1 MRTISEDPGGPDRRL
16 GSDPVA
22 VVGLSGRFPKARDIR
37 EFWDNIVA
45 GRDCSGIVPDSWWRP
60 DRYYDPDPFTED
72 RTYCR
77 RGGFLTP
84 ELFDP
89 LEFAMPPNTV
99 ESTGLV
105 QLLSLV
111 VAKETLSDARRGRED
126 WCAPSRTG
134 VVLGVCGTNS
144 TLIPLA
150 ARLLVP
156 EILETM
162 LAMGVP
168 EKQAKEIVRI
178 RLAAL
183 PPWTEDSFPGI
194 LANVVSG
201 RVANRLDLGAANH
214 TVDAACASSLA
225 AVRCAVDE
233 LISRRADVM
242 LTGGCDADNSIVSFM
257 CFSKTPALS
266 PTGTVRPFDAEADGT
281 LVGEGIGMLA
291 LRRLADAERD
301 GDRIY
306 AVLKGLGSSSDGNA
320 QSIYAPCGAGQSAAL
335 RRAYADAGCPPATV
349 GLIEAHGTGTPTG
362 DEVELTALNDL
373 LATPDDRHFVA
384 VGSVKSQ
391 IGHTKAAAGAAGLI
405 KAALAL
411 HHKVLPPTINVTTP
425 HAQAVR
431 PDGALYVNTT
441 ARPWVRDPSGTP
453 RRAGVSAFGFG
464 GVNYHAVLEE
474 HQSPPAERE
483 YALHETPSAY
493 LWHAPDRAELLR
505 RLERG
510 DPPDPGPAPAPHARL
525 GLVATGRP
533 EYEELLALAVA
544 RLRDHPGD
552 DTWNHP
558 RGIHYRTRALPSG
571 TKTGALFAGQG
582 SQYPGMG
589 LRAALAL
596 PPVRA
601 AFDAANAHF
610 PAADSLARAVFPPP
624 GTGDATRH
632 AERLRRTS
640 HAQPAIGA
648 LSTGQYRY
656 LRELGFAPHALL
668 GHSFGELTALW
679 AAGVLD
685 DAGFTALAHAR
696 GQAMAR
702 PPGPGHDPG
711 AMAAARMSRDAL
723 AELLA
728 QHPELTV
735 CNHNAPDEQTVG
747 GPTAAVRHFTDA
759 CAARG
764 LPVRLLPVAAA
775 FHTPHIA
782 HAAREFAAACAEA
795 AFAPPALP
803 VHAGT
808 AGASYGDD
816 ADANRRTLVEQL
828 LRPVDFA
835 ARLEEM
841 YADGIRVFVEF
852 GPRRILTGFV
862 ERTLGA
868 GRAEVV
874 ACDAGPG
881 TDACAALKQAAVRL
895 AVLGLPLTGDR
906 YTAPPRPERRTPSK
920 VARRLD
926 GPFFAMEKRRGAY
939 EELLARHTA
948 AGSRVEPESAP
959 APATPPARTG
969 AADPLTRAAADH
981 LAAHAR
987 YVDSEVR
994 TTEQLG
1000 ALLARGAAAGRMD
1013 ASLLAAIQAVAD
1025 HSMALGETHARA
1037 AEAVSGLLRPP
1048 SGPPEHD
1055 GPPRP
1060 VPAAV
1065 DAVMADAVTAGAATP
1080 EAVAPDAV
1088 TAEPRPDT
1096 EPPVEGPH
1104 AERRSA
1110 LAELWAAQKG
1120 EVAATGTTDIGSL
1133 DPDEVEGVFRAVIA
1147 EKTGYDVDMIE
1158 PDMDI
1163 QADLGIDSLKQVE
1176 IGAEMWRR
1184 YPVIAR
1190 SEMYRFS
1197 EARTVRELTA
1207 IAQEVIAEPRP
1218 QLLSPVVGTALGSAW
1233 VTPVD
1238 LPAVDVR
1245 EDAYPESPHALL
1257 IDDAGGL
1264 GRLLADALTTRGWRV
1279 SRLALPGAATETPG
1293 LTDWAEDTLAARLA
1307 ELLADGT
1314 RLDLCVL
1321 PVSRE
1326 PDDSDDSGET
1336 NADRI
1341 ITRLRHAILVA
1352 KHTRP
1357 ALEAAAR
1364 TGTRAGLVTV
1374 TRLDGA
1380 LGYAGSGGDTAA
1392 ALAGGLGG
1400 LVKTLALEAT
1410 TLFCRALDLA
1420 PGLSDED
1427 AGAAFAT
1434 ELADLAGDVR
1444 EVGVDTTGRRAP
1456 RVSGT
1461 PWPRSPV
1468 TATEVELS
1476 EDDVLLVTGG
1486 AGGVTAWCVEELVR
1500 AHRCGCVLLGRTP
1513 LTDEP
1518 AWAAALDGPEELRA
1532 ALEARARDAGED
1544 PGEEPARTRVEEEL
1558 ALLVRQRGIRAFLA
1572 TLRSYGAEAVY
1583 AAADVRDPDAV
1594 AAALAPYAD
1603 RITGVLHGAGV
1614 LRDRPLAET
1623 DPDGIAAVVDT
1634 KPAGLRNVLAPLDAA
1649 RLRHLVLFTSVAGIW
1664 GNLRQADYAL
1674 ANEALNRFG
1683 CAWQAAR
1690 PHCRV
1695 VPIAFGPWTEGMA
1708 ADLHQIFTEVG
1719 VPVLSREE
1727 GCARFL
1733 ELMAPGRGGGVALVG
1748 PTEALFQRCDPL
1760 PDAGLTAYRV
1770 LTGLGD
1776 EPVLRAHRV
1785 VGVPILPMTAAVG
1798 WALGAV
1804 ERAHGGAR
1812 PVVECRDIR
1821 IAQAI
1826 TFPPGHPER
1835 FRVRL
1840 ERDARQAVVP
1850 FVRVSVDDAGEQGKP
1865 RFEGRFRLA
1874 DRPGEAPVTSLPPR
1888 TFTDAPHPGYRDGR
1902 LFHGAALNGLR
1913 DVLEESPG
1921 HLVITARMPDPAF
1934 ARGAFA
1940 GRLYSPALA
1949 DLLMQGAL
1957 LTLLALA
1964 DGEEIP
1970 VPVSAERLEL
1980 FGPLPDDEPFVI
1992 TVDVDEAT
2000 TPTAMSFFSQCAL
2013 TASAPDGRLLQR
2025 WSGVRTVWIEPAAL
2039 ADGIAA
2045 RGAAGRG

>member
-1 MRTISEDPGGPDRRL
+1 MPGGPDRRL

-22 VVGLSGRFPKARDIR
+22 IVGLSGRFPKARDIR

-45 GRDCSGIVPDSWWRP
+45 GRDCSDTVPESWWRP
-60 DRYYDPDPFTED
+60 DHYYDPDPFAED
-72 RTYCR
+72 KTYCR

-84 ELFDP
+84 EVFDP

-99 ESTGLV
+99 DSTGLV

-111 VAKETLSDARRGRED
+111 VAKETLDDARRGRD
-126 WCAPSRTG
+126 SWCAPDRTG

-156 EILETM
+156 ELMETM
-162 LAMGVP
+162 LAVGVP
-168 EKQAKEIVRI
+168 EEQAMEIIRA

-201 RVANRLDLGAANH
+201 RVANRLNLGAANH

-233 LISRRADVM
+233 LVSRRADVM

-266 PTGTVRPFDAEADGT
+266 LTGTVRPFDTEADGT

-291 LRRLADAERD
+291 LRRLADAEQD

-320 QSIYAPCGAGQSAAL
+320 RSIYAPCGAGQSAAL
-335 RRAYADAGCPPATV
+335 HRAYTDAGCPPSTV
-349 GLIEAHGTGTPTG
+349 GLIEAHGTGTPAG

-373 LATPDDRHFVA
+373 LATPGDRHHVA

-441 ARPWVRDPSGTP
+441 ARPWVRDPSGTA

-474 HQSPPAERE
+474 HQGEADERE
-483 YALHETPSAY
+483 YALHDAPVAY
-493 LWHAPDRAELLR
+493 LWHAPGREELLR

-510 DPPDPGPAPAPHARL
+510 DPPGPGPASAPHARL
-525 GLVATGRP
+525 GFVATGRT
-533 EYEELLALAVA
+533 EYEELRALAVA

-558 RGIHYRTRALPSG
+558 RGIYYRTRALPPG

-601 AFDAANAHF
+601 AFDAANARF

-624 GTGDATRH
+624 GTGDATLH
-632 AERLRRTS
+632 GERLGRTS

-656 LRELGFAPHALL
+656 LRELGFVPHGLL

-685 DAGFTALAHAR
+685 DDTFTALAHAR
-696 GQAMAR
+696 GRAMAR
-702 PPGPGHDPG
+702 RPAPGHDPG
-711 AMAAARMSRDAL
+711 AMAAARVSQEAL
-723 AELLA
+723 AQLLVA
-728 QHPELTV
+728 HPELTV

-747 GPTAAVRHFTDA
+747 GPTDAVRRFTDE

-782 HAAREFAAACAEA
+782 HAAQEFAAACAEA
-795 AFAPPALP
+795 AFAPPLLP
-803 VHAGT
+803 VYADT

-841 YADGIRVFVEF
+841 YADGVRVFVEF
-852 GPRRILTGFV
+852 GPRRILTGLV

-868 GRAEVV
+868 GRVEAV

-881 TDACAALKQAAVRL
+881 PDACAALKQAAVRL
-895 AVLGLPLTGDR
+895 AVLGLPLTDIDR
-906 YTAPPRPERRTPSK
+906 HMPPPRPERKAPSK
-920 VARRLD
+920 VARRLE
-926 GPFFAMEKRRGAY
+926 GPFFALEKLRGRY
-939 EELLARHTA
+939 EELLARHA
-948 AGSRVEPESAP
+948 
-959 APATPPARTG
+959 ATPAETG
-969 AADPLTRAAADH
+969 AAPQAPAAGARETDPLTRAATDH

-987 YVDSEVR
+987 YMDSEVR
-994 TTEQLG
+994 TVEQLT
-1000 ALLARGAAAGRMD
+1000 ALLARGAAAGPMD

-1037 AEAVSGLLRPP
+1037 AEAVSGLLRL
-1048 SGPPEHD
+1048 PEQGD
-1055 GPPRP
+1055 PL
-1060 VPAAV
+1060 VLAAPALPEATAT
-1065 DAVMADAVTAGAATP
+1065 DAVAATP
-1080 EAVAPDAV
+1080 RPADAGAP
-1088 TAEPRPDT
+1088 TAEAGPGDK
-1096 EPPVEGPH
+1096 GPH
-1104 AERRSA
+1104 AESRSA

-1120 EVAATGTTDIGSL
+1120 EVAATGTMDIGTL
-1133 DPDEVEGVFRAVIA
+1133 DPDEVERVFRAVIA

-1176 IGAEMWRR
+1176 IGAEMYRR
-1184 YPVIAR
+1184 YPVVAR
-1190 SEMYRFS
+1190 SELYRFS
-1197 EARTVRELTA
+1197 EARTVRDLTV
-1207 IAQEVIAEPRP
+1207 IAQEVIANPQP
-1218 QLLSPVVGTALGSAW
+1218 QLVSPAVGTAVGTAW
-1233 VTPVD
+1233 VTLAD

-1245 EDAYPESPHALL
+1245 DGTYPERPHGLL
-1257 IDDAGGL
+1257 IDDGGGL
-1264 GRLLADALTTRGWRV
+1264 VPLLADALTTRGWRV
-1279 SRLALPGAATETPG
+1279 SRLALPGTGVSSPR
-1293 LTDWAEDTLAARLA
+1293 LPDWGEDTLATGLA

-1326 PDDSDDSGET
+1326 TGVGVGTDPGGTDPDGSNPDGT
-1336 NADRI
+1336 AADRI
-1341 ITRLRHAILVA
+1341 VTRLQHAILVA

-1364 TGTRAGLVTV
+1364 SGTRAGLVAV

-1380 LGYAGSGGDTAA
+1380 LGYAGSGGDATA

-1400 LVKTLALEAT
+1400 LVKTVALEAT
-1410 TLFCRALDLA
+1410 TLFCRALDLDL
-1420 PGLSDED
+1420 GLSDED
-1427 AGAAFAT
+1427 AGAAFAA

-1444 EVGVDTTGRRAP
+1444 EVGVDATGRRTP

-1461 PWPRSPV
+1461 PWPRTPAAAGIRL
-1468 TATEVELS
+1468 TA
-1476 EDDVLLVTGG
+1476 DDVLLVTG
-1486 AGGVTAWCVEELVR
+1486 ATGGVTAWCVEDLVR
-1500 AHRCGCVLLGRTP
+1500 VHRCGCILLGRTP

-1518 AWAAALDGPEELRA
+1518 GWAAALDGPEELRA
-1532 ALEARARDAGED
+1532 ALEARARDAGEN

-1558 ALLVRQRGIRAFLA
+1558 GLLVRQRRIRALLT
-1572 TLRSYGAEAVY
+1572 TLRSHGAEAEYV
-1583 AAADVRDPDAV
+1583 AADVREPDAV
-1594 AAALAPYAD
+1594 ATALAPHAG
-1603 RITGVLHGAGV
+1603 RVTGVLHAAGV
-1614 LRDRPLAET
+1614 LGDRPLAEAN
-1623 DPDGIAAVVDT
+1623 PGGIAAVVDT
-1634 KPAGLRNVLAPLDAA
+1634 KTGLRHVLAALDAT

-1664 GNLRQADYAL
+1664 GNMRQADYTL

-1683 CAWQAAR
+1683 CAWQAAH

-1695 VPIAFGPWTEGMA
+1695 VPIAFGPWAGGMA
-1708 ADLHQIFTEVG
+1708 AGVQQVFTEVG

-1727 GCARFL
+1727 GGARFL

-1748 PTEALFQRCDPL
+1748 PTTALFQRTDLL
-1760 PDAGLTAYRV
+1760 PDAGWSAHRL
-1770 LTGLGD
+1770 LTGLGK
-1776 EPVLRAHRV
+1776 EPVLQAHRV
-1785 VGVPILPMTAAVG
+1785 GGVPILPMTAAVG
-1798 WALGAV
+1798 WALGTV
-1804 ERAHGGAR
+1804 ERAHGDGR
-1812 PVVECRDIR
+1812 PVVECRDLR

-1840 ERDARQAVVP
+1840 ARDPQLAVLP
-1850 FVRVSVDDAGEQGKP
+1850 FVRVSVDEAGDQGTP
-1865 RFEGRFRLA
+1865 RFEGRFRQA
-1874 DRPGEAPVTSLPPR
+1874 DRPAEAPVTTLPPY
-1888 TFTDAPHPGYRDGR
+1888 TFSDEPHPGYQDGR
-1902 LFHGAALNGLR
+1902 LFHGPALNGLR
-1913 DVLEESPG
+1913 NVLDEAPG
-1921 HLVITARMPDPAF
+1921 HLVIIARMPDPAF
-1934 ARGAFA
+1934 AHGAFA
-1940 GRLYSPALA
+1940 GRLYSPALS
-1949 DLLMQGAL
+1949 DLLMQAAL
-1957 LTLLALA
+1957 VTLLALA
-1964 DGEEIP
+1964 EGEEIP
-1970 VPVSAERLEL
+1970 VPVSVERLEL
-1980 FGPLPDDEPFVI
+1980 FSQLPDDEPFVI
-1992 TVDVDEAT
+1992 TVDVDEAPSPT
-2000 TPTAMSFFSQCAL
+2000 TLFSRATL
-2013 TASAPDGRLLQR
+2013 TACAPDGRIHQR
-2025 WSGVRTVWIEPAAL
+2025 WSGVRTVWIEPTAL
-2039 ADGIAA
+2039 VDGIAA
-2045 RGAAGRG
+2045 RSAVSRG

>member
-1 MRTISEDPGGPDRRL
+1 MRTTSEDSGGPDRRL

-22 VVGLSGRFPKARDIR
+22 IVGLSGRFPKARDIR
-37 EFWDNIVA
+37 EFWDNIVT
-45 GRDCSGIVPDSWWRP
+45 GRDCSDTVPESWWRP
-60 DRYYDPDPFTED
+60 DRYYDPDPFAED

-84 ELFDP
+84 EIFDP
-89 LEFAMPPNTV
+89 LEFAMPPNTMD
-99 ESTGLV
+99 STGLV

-111 VAKETLSDARRGRED
+111 VAKETLNDARRGRDD
-126 WCAPSRTG
+126 WCSPSRTG

-150 ARLLVP
+150 ARLLLP
-156 EILETM
+156 EMLETM
-162 LAMGVP
+162 LAAGVP
-168 EKQAKEIVRI
+168 EAQAKEIART

-225 AVRCAVDE
+225 ALRCAVDE
-233 LISRRADVM
+233 LVSRRADVM

-266 PTGTVRPFDAEADGT
+266 LTGTVRPFDTEADGT
-281 LVGEGIGMLA
+281 LIGEGIGMLA

-306 AVLKGLGSSSDGNA
+306 AVLKGLGGSSDGNA
-320 QSIYAPCGAGQSAAL
+320 QSIYAPCGAGQTAAL
-335 RRAYADAGCPPATV
+335 RRAYTDAGCPPATV

-373 LATPDDRHFVA
+373 LTTPADRHFVA

-425 HAQAVR
+425 HAQAAR
-431 PDGALYVNTT
+431 QDGALYLNTT
-441 ARPWVRDPSGTP
+441 ARPWVRDPSGTA

-474 HQSPPAERE
+474 HQGPPAERE
-483 YALHETPSAY
+483 YALHDTPSAH
-493 LWHAPDRAELLR
+493 LWHAPGGAELLR
-505 RLERG
+505 RLECG

-525 GLVATGRP
+525 GFVATGRP

-552 DTWNHP
+552 DAWHHP
-558 RGIHYRTRALPSG
+558 RGVHYRTRALPPG

-582 SQYPGMG
+582 GQYPDMG

-601 AFDAANAHF
+601 AFDAANARF

-624 GTGDATRH
+624 GTGDATLH
-632 AERLRRTS
+632 GERLRRTS

-656 LRELGFAPHALL
+656 LRELGFAPHGLL

-685 DAGFTALAHAR
+685 DDTFTALAHAR
-696 GQAMAR
+696 GRAMAR

-711 AMAAARMSRDAL
+711 AMAAVRLSRDEL
-723 AELLA
+723 TELLTA
-728 QHPELTV
+728 HPELTV

-747 GPTAAVRHFTDA
+747 GPTAAVRHFTDE

-803 VHAGT
+803 VHANT

-852 GPRRILTGFV
+852 GPRRILTGLV

-868 GRAEVV
+868 DRVEAV

-881 TDACAALKQAAVRL
+881 TDACAALKRAAVHL
-895 AVLGLPLTGDR
+895 AVLGLPLTGIDR

-926 GPFFAMEKRRGAY
+926 GPFFAVEKPRGAH
-939 EELLARHTA
+939 EE
-948 AGSRVEPESAP
+948 
-959 APATPPARTG
+959 PPARHP
-969 AADPLTRAAADH
+969 AAGERAERAEPENTPVPYTPAAPTEETDPLTRAATDH

-1013 ASLLAAIQAVAD
+1013 ASLLAAIRAVTD

-1037 AEAVSGLLRPP
+1037 AEAISGLLRPTEQ
-1048 SGPPEHD
+1048 GDPPV
-1055 GPPRP
+1055 P
-1060 VPAAV
+1060 VPAGP
-1065 DAVMADAVTAGAATP
+1065 ADA
-1080 EAVAPDAV
+1080 AVADAEV
-1088 TAEPRPDT
+1088 AAPGPEDGSR
-1096 EPPVEGPH
+1096 EGDPH
-1104 AERRSA
+1104 TQSRSA
-1110 LAELWAAQKG
+1110 LAELWAAQQ
-1120 EVAATGTTDIGSL
+1120 EEPTATGTMDIGTL
-1133 DPDEVEGVFRAVIA
+1133 DPDEVERVFRAVIA

-1163 QADLGIDSLKQVE
+1163 QADLGIDSLKRVE

-1190 SEMYRFS
+1190 SEMYRFG
-1197 EARTVRELTA
+1197 EARTVRDLTD
-1207 IAQEVIAEPRP
+1207 IAQEVLAAPKP
-1218 QLLSPVVGTALGSAW
+1218 QLISPVVGTTTGSVW
-1233 VTPVD
+1233 VTPAE
-1238 LPAVDVR
+1238 LPPVDVR
-1245 EDAYPESPHALL
+1245 DGAYPERPHALL
-1257 IDDAGGL
+1257 VDDAGGL

-1279 SRLALPGAATETPG
+1279 SRLALPGVGTIDTEAPR
-1293 LTDWAEDTLAARLA
+1293 LADWAEDTLTARLT

-1326 PDDSDDSGET
+1326 TDGSRGTDADT
-1336 NADRI
+1336 AADRI
-1341 ITRLRHAILVA
+1341 TTRLRHAILIA
-1352 KHTRP
+1352 KHTRA

-1380 LGYAGSGGDTAA
+1380 LGYAGSGGDAAA

-1400 LVKTLALEAT
+1400 LVKTLALEAA
-1410 TLFCRALDLA
+1410 TLFCRALDLD
-1420 PGLSDED
+1420 PGLSDEE
-1427 AGAAFAT
+1427 AGAAFAA

-1456 RVSGT
+1456 RVSRT
-1461 PWPRSPV
+1461 PWPRTPAV
-1468 TATEVELS
+1468 ATDIELT
-1476 EDDVLLVTGG
+1476 ENDVLLVTGG
-1486 AGGVTAWCVEELVR
+1486 AGGITAWCVEELVR
-1500 AHRCGCVLLGRTP
+1500 THRCGCVLLGRTP

-1518 AWAAALDGPEELRA
+1518 GRAAAPGGPDEPHA
-1532 ALEARARDAGED
+1532 APAARARDAGED
-1544 PGEEPARTRVEEEL
+1544 PGEEPAGTRVEVDPGPL
-1558 ALLVRQRGIRAFLA
+1558 ARQRDIRAFLD
-1572 TLRSYGAEAVY
+1572 TLRSYGAEVAYV
-1583 AAADVRDPDAV
+1583 AADVRDPDAV
-1594 AAALAPYAD
+1594 ATALAPYAA

-1614 LRDRPLAET
+1614 LRDRPLAEA

-1634 KPAGLRNVLAPLDAA
+1634 KPTGLRNVLAPLDAA

-1683 CAWQAAR
+1683 CAWQAAH

-1695 VPIAFGPWTEGMA
+1695 VPVAFGPWTEGMA
-1708 ADLHQIFTEVG
+1708 ADIHQLFTEIG

-1748 PTEALFQRCDPL
+1748 PTVPLFQRADPL
-1760 PDAGLTAYRV
+1760 PDTGLTAHRV
-1770 LTGLGD
+1770 LTGLGE

-1785 VGVPILPMTAAVG
+1785 AGVPVLPMTAAVG

-1804 ERAHGGAR
+1804 ERVHGGAR
-1812 PVVECRDIR
+1812 PVVECRDVR
-1821 IAQAI
+1821 IARAI

-1840 ERDARQAVVP
+1840 AHDARPSVVP
-1850 FVRVSVDDAGEQGKP
+1850 FVRVGVDDADEQGKP
-1865 RFEGRFRLA
+1865 RFEGRFRPA
-1874 DRPGEAPVTSLPPR
+1874 DGPGEAPVTSLPPC
-1888 TFTDAPHPGYRDGR
+1888 TFADEPHPGYRDGR

-1913 DVLEESPG
+1913 NVLDEAPG

-1934 ARGAFA
+1934 AHGAFA

-1970 VPVSAERLEL
+1970 VPVSVERLEL

-1992 TVDVDEAT
+1992 TVDVDEPPSPT
-2000 TPTAMSFFSQCAL
+2000 TFFSRCAL
-2013 TASAPDGRLLQR
+2013 TACAPDGRIHQR
-2025 WSGVRTVWIEPAAL
+2025 WSGVRTVWIEPTAL
-2039 ADGIAA
+2039 ADGIAT
-2045 RGAAGRG
+2045 RGTADRE

>member
-1 MRTISEDPGGPDRRL
+1 MRTTIEDSGDPDRRL

-22 VVGLSGRFPKARDIR
+22 IVGLSGRFPKARDIR

-45 GRDCSGIVPDSWWRP
+45 GRDCSDTVPESWWRP
-60 DRYYDPDPFTED
+60 DRYYDPDPFAED
-72 RTYCR
+72 KTYCR

-84 ELFDP
+84 EIFDP
-89 LEFAMPPNTV
+89 LEFAMPPNTMD
-99 ESTGLV
+99 STGLV

-111 VAKETLSDARRGRED
+111 VAKETLNDARRGRDD

-156 EILETM
+156 EMMETM
-162 LAMGVP
+162 LAMGVT
-168 EKQAKEIVRI
+168 EERAKEIVRA

-266 PTGTVRPFDAEADGT
+266 LTGTVRPFDTEADGT

-306 AVLKGLGSSSDGNA
+306 AVLKGLGGSSDGNA
-320 QSIYAPCGAGQSAAL
+320 QSIYAPCGAGQTAAL

-362 DEVELTALNDL
+362 DEVELAALNDL

-425 HAQAVR
+425 HAQAAR
-431 PDGALYVNTT
+431 QDGALYVNTT
-441 ARPWVRDPSGTP
+441 ARPWVRDPSGTA

-474 HQSPPAERE
+474 HQGPPAERE
-483 YALHETPSAY
+483 YALHDTPSAY
-493 LWHAPDRAELLR
+493 LWHAPDGAELLR

-525 GLVATGRP
+525 GFVATGRP

-544 RLRDHPGD
+544 RSRDHPGD
-552 DTWNHP
+552 ETWHHP
-558 RGIHYRTRALPSG
+558 RGIHYRTRALPPG
-571 TKTGALFAGQG
+571 TRTAALFAGQG
-582 SQYPGMG
+582 SQYPDMG

-601 AFDAANAHF
+601 AFDAANARF
-610 PAADSLARAVFPPP
+610 PAADNLARAVFPPP
-624 GTGDATRH
+624 GTGDATLH
-632 AERLRRTS
+632 GERLRRTS

-656 LRELGFAPHALL
+656 LRELGFTPHGLL

-685 DAGFTALAHAR
+685 DDTFTALAHAR
-696 GQAMAR
+696 GQAMAQ
-702 PPGPGHDPG
+702 PPRPGHDPG

-723 AELLA
+723 GELLA
-728 QHPELTV
+728 THPQLMV
-735 CNHNAPDEQTVG
+735 CNHNAPDEQAVG
-747 GPTAAVRHFTDA
+747 GPTAAVRHFTDE

-782 HAAREFAAACAEA
+782 HAAQEFAAACAEA
-795 AFAPPALP
+795 AFAPPTLP
-803 VHAGT
+803 VHANT

-816 ADANRRTLVEQL
+816 PDANRRTLVDQM

-852 GPRRILTGFV
+852 GPRRILTGLV

-868 GRAEVV
+868 DRVEAV

-881 TDACAALKQAAVRL
+881 TDACAALKRAAVHL
-895 AVLGLPLTGDR
+895 AVLGLPLTGVDR

-926 GPFFAMEKRRGAY
+926 GPFFAVERLRGAY
-939 EELLARHTA
+939 EELPTRHSAARERA
-948 AGSRVEPESAP
+948 EPESAP
-959 APATPPARTG
+959 APYAPAARAEET
-969 AADPLTRAAADH
+969 DPLTRAATDH

-987 YVDSEVR
+987 YMDSEVR
-994 TTEQLG
+994 TTGQLG
-1000 ALLARGAAAGRMD
+1000 ALLARGAAAGRVD

-1037 AEAVSGLLRPP
+1037 AEALSGLLRPP
-1048 SGPPEHD
+1048 EQGDDPPVL
-1055 GPPRP
+1055 
-1060 VPAAV
+1060 VPAV
-1065 DAVMADAVTAGAATP
+1065 ADV
-1080 EAVAPDAV
+1080 AVAAPGPDAV
-1088 TAEPRPDT
+1088 PR
-1096 EPPVEGPH
+1096 EGSPH
-1104 AERRSA
+1104 AESRSA
-1110 LAELWAAQKG
+1110 LAELWAAQQG
-1120 EVAATGTTDIGSL
+1120 EAAATGTTDIATL
-1133 DPDEVEGVFRAVIA
+1133 DPDEVERVFRAVIA

-1190 SEMYRFS
+1190 SDMYRFG

-1207 IAQEVIAEPRP
+1207 IAQEIITDPKPR
-1218 QLLSPVVGTALGSAW
+1218 LISPMVGTALGSAW
-1233 VTPVD
+1233 VTPED

-1245 EDAYPESPHALL
+1245 DGAYPERPHALL

-1264 GRLLADALTTRGWRV
+1264 GRLLTDALTTRGWSV
-1279 SRLALPGAATETPG
+1279 SRLALPDAGTEAPC
-1293 LTDWAEDTLAARLA
+1293 LTDWEEDTLTARLA

-1321 PVSRE
+1321 PVSRGT
-1326 PDDSDDSGET
+1326 DAGT
-1336 NADRI
+1336 AADRVV
-1341 ITRLRHAILVA
+1341 TRLRHAILVA

-1364 TGTRAGLVTV
+1364 TGTRAGLVAV

-1400 LVKTLALEAT
+1400 LVKALALEAT

-1420 PGLSDED
+1420 PGLSDEE
-1427 AGAAFAT
+1427 AGAAFAA

-1444 EVGVDTTGRRAP
+1444 EVGVDATGRRTP
-1456 RVSGT
+1456 RVSRT
-1461 PWPRSPV
+1461 PWPRTPV
-1468 TATEVELS
+1468 AAADVELT
-1476 EDDVLLVTGG
+1476 ENDVLLVTGG
-1486 AGGVTAWCVEELVR
+1486 AGGITAWCVEELVR

-1513 LTDEP
+1513 LADEP
-1518 AWAAALDGPEELRA
+1518 DRAAALSGPEELRA
-1532 ALEARARDAGED
+1532 GLEARARDLGED
-1544 PGEEPARTRVEEEL
+1544 PGEEPARTRIEDDL
-1558 ALLVRQRGIRAFLA
+1558 GLLVRQRGIRAFLD
-1572 TLRSYGAEAVY
+1572 TLRSYGAEAEYV
-1583 AAADVRDPDAV
+1583 AADVRDPDAV
-1594 AAALAPYAD
+1594 ATALAPYAD

-1614 LRDRPLAET
+1614 LRDRPLAEA
-1623 DPDGIAAVVDT
+1623 DPDGVAAVVGT
-1634 KPAGLRNVLAPLDAA
+1634 KPTGLLNVLATLDAA

-1683 CAWQAAR
+1683 CAWQAAH

-1695 VPIAFGPWTEGMA
+1695 VPVAFGPWTEGMA
-1708 ADLHQIFTEVG
+1708 ADLHRLFTEVG

-1733 ELMAPGRGGGVALVG
+1733 ELMAPGGGGGVALVG
-1748 PTEALFQRCDPL
+1748 PTVPLFQRADPL
-1760 PDAGLTAYRV
+1760 PDAGLTAHRM
-1770 LTGLGD
+1770 LTGLGE

-1785 VGVPILPMTAAVG
+1785 AGVPILPMTAAVG
-1798 WALGAV
+1798 WALGTV
-1804 ERAHGGAR
+1804 ERVHGGAL
-1812 PVVECRDIR
+1812 PVVECRDVR
-1821 IAQAI
+1821 IAHAI

-1840 ERDARQAVVP
+1840 ARDARPAVVP
-1850 FVRVSVDDAGEQGKP
+1850 FVHVSVDDAGDQGKP
-1865 RFEGRFRLA
+1865 RFEGRFRPA
-1874 DRPGEAPVTSLPPR
+1874 DAPGEAPVTSLPPY
-1888 TFTDAPHPGYRDGR
+1888 TFTDEPHPGYRDGR

-1913 DVLEESPG
+1913 DVLDEAPG

-1934 ARGAFA
+1934 AHGAFA

-1964 DGEEIP
+1964 DGGEIP
-1970 VPVSAERLEL
+1970 VPVSVERLEL

-1992 TVDVDEAT
+1992 TVDVDEAPSPT
-2000 TPTAMSFFSQCAL
+2000 TLFSQCAL
-2013 TASAPDGRLLQR
+2013 TACAPDGRIHQR
-2025 WSGVRTVWIEPAAL
+2025 WSGVRTVWVEPTAL
-2039 ADGIAA
+2039 ADGIAN
-2045 RGAAGRG
+2045 RGAAGRE